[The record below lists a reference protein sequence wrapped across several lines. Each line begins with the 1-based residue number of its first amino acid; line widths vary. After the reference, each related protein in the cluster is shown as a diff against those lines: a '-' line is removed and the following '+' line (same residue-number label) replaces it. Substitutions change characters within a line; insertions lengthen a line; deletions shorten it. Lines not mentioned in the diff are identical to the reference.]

1 MILRR
6 YDSARLL
13 CRLCQ
18 RVHINGLYRPQVDD
32 PGGDALL
39 LQLFRRDEALLHH
52 HADTDQCH
60 VRAVPQRLRLAQ
72 LQLHGVGIR
81 MHIAADTAS
90 QPHIHRAGGTDG
102 LKHRRLHLA
111 GIRRHDHPHI
121 GQRPHDGDIFDGLVG
136 SAVLTYADTA
146 MGGYDL
152 HIHLGIADGV
162 PDLLKGLLRGKH
174 AIGRPDDRMPK
185 GGNARRDAHRI
196 GLRDAHGIEPLRPPL
211 LKLDASGG
219 F

>member
-1 MILRR
+1 
-6 YDSARLL
+6 
-13 CRLCQ
+13 
-18 RVHINGLYRPQVDD
+18 
-32 PGGDALL
+32 
-39 LQLFRRDEALLHH
+39 
-52 HADTDQCH
+52 
-60 VRAVPQRLRLAQ
+60 
-72 LQLHGVGIR
+72 

-102 LKHRRLHLA
+102 LKHRRLHLT

-146 MGGYDL
+146 MGGDDL

-174 AIGRPDDRMPK
+174 SIGRPDDRMSK

-196 GLRDAHGIEPLRPPL
+196 SLRDAHGIESLRPPL

-219 F
+219 FRHIRSHNDQLGKLLACRDKRLSEFISKISAHDITPSFLIK